1 MSLNLCSFHSQVLA
15 KYGKEWIIQIKD
27 VTDFVKEQYEHVKV
41 NKLSDLVVAE
51 ERVYL
56 VTNAR
61 TAAQIRVDTLSK
73 KLEI

>member
-1 MSLNLCSFHSQVLA
+1 MLA
-15 KYGKEWIIQIKD
+15 KYGKEWIVQIKD